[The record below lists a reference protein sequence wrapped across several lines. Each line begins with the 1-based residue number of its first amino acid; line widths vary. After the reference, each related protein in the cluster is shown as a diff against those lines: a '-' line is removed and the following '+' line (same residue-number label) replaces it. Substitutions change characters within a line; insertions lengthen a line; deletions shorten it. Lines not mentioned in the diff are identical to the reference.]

1 MLKHGSAKNAYYM
14 VMIPASDDEIAEW
27 KKSLKNVP
35 AVISMDN
42 LKLVPL
48 QLEANAEIGSVDK
61 KLYDPGAN
69 GWTSAVNLKQ
79 CK

>member
-1 MLKHGSAKNAYYM
+1 MLKHGSAKSAYYM
-14 VMIPASDDEIAEW
+14 VMIPVSDDEIAEW
-27 KKSLKNVP
+27 KKSLKNTP

-48 QLEANAEIGSVDK
+48 QLEAKTEIGSVDK
-61 KLYDPGAN
+61 KLYDSSAN